1 MYNSAAQYRIR
12 AVQVEG
18 LCSLW
23 AVGFK
28 VRTNPP
34 VVLQSVVIQT
44 WLTGQFEGASC
55 CESRKS

>member
-1 MYNSAAQYRIR
+1 MYNSAVQYRFR
-12 AVQVEG
+12 AVQVKS

-34 VVLQSVVIQT
+34 VVLQSVLRSYTDLADRPV
-44 WLTGQFEGASC
+44 
-55 CESRKS
+55 RRR